1 MNQLNL
7 ACMCESAIWSKLL
20 FPDIKQQRGL
30 LASLVCF
37 PGSGSTVFND
47 LLFQAEWIGQVFI
60 KHPDKL
66 AQIKLVRFIVP
77 KLIAELIF
85 DDLQQESVF

>member
-1 MNQLNL
+1 MKLHQLNL
-7 ACMCESAIWSKLL
+7 TSMCEIAVWSKLF

-37 PGSGSTVFND
+37 PCSGSAVFND
-47 LLFQAEWIGQVFI
+47 LLFQAEWIGQILVE
-60 KHPDKL
+60 HPNKL
-66 AQIKLVRFIVP
+66 TQIKLVRFIVP

-85 DDLQQESVF
+85 DDLQ